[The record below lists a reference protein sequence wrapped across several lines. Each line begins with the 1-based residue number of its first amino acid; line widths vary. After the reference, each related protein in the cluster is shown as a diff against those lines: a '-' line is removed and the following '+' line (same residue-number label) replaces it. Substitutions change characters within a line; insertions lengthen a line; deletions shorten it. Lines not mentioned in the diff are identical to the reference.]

1 MDSSCVQGGGG
12 FSSFC
17 TACDCAVP
25 SSERLRAV
33 YAPPTRRTA
42 NHAGGRPRSRV
53 PARFARIRS
62 RLPASAPSLFA
73 RARSILLR
81 PCQPASLASA
91 HAIPSLLAF
100 ARFRPPAAQIE
111 VFGNNLR
118 PLHRLWQ
125 LFPLAA
131 MDALGTNFLTRHF
144 AWKAFGKGRNS
155 ALARS
160 REEHSTEIMVKNP
173 ETICKFG
180 NYFRWVLQRRHAE
193 GHTIAEGRS
202 P

>member
-1 MDSSCVQGGGG
+1 MQV
-12 FSSFC
+12 
-17 TACDCAVP
+17 AVH
-25 SSERLRAV
+25 V
-33 YAPPTRRTA
+33 
-42 NHAGGRPRSRV
+42 RPR
-53 PARFARIRS
+53 P
-62 RLPASAPSLFA
+62 
-73 RARSILLR
+73 
-81 PCQPASLASA
+81 PASLASA

-144 AWKAFGKGRNS
+144 AWEAFGEGRNS

-160 REEHSTEIMVKNP
+160 REEHSTEIMVKKPGNHLQVWQLFP
-173 ETICKFG
+173 LGVAKTACGGSCNSRRAEPLGEVPPFG
-180 NYFRWVLQRRHAE
+180 KLSRD
-193 GHTIAEGRS
+193 GRAADAHVS
-202 P
+202 DVSDVPTTTLVVRVTALFSHSGECAARSVSGGTECARSAPATPR

>member
-1 MDSSCVQGGGG
+1 MDSSCVQGAVAQKGGG
-12 FSSFC
+12 FSFFEQR
-17 TACDCAVP
+17 AIA
-25 SSERLRAV
+25 RRRAV
-33 YAPPTRRTA
+33 SACAGRRTMQVA
-42 NHAGGRPRSRV
+42 VHVRV
-53 PARFARIRS
+53 CR
-62 RLPASAPSLFA
+62 
-73 RARSILLR
+73 
-81 PCQPASLASA
+81 PASLASA

-144 AWKAFGKGRNS
+144 AWKAFGKGHNS
-155 ALARS
+155 APARS
-160 REEHSTEIMVKNP
+160 RKEHSTEIMVKNP

>member
-53 PARFARIRS
+53 PACVRS
-62 RLPASAPSLFA
+62 LLLRPRLPAL
-73 RARSILLR
+73 
-81 PCQPASLASA
+81 LASA
-91 HAIPSLLAF
+91 HATPSLLAF
-100 ARFRPPAAQIE
+100 ARFCPSPAVQIE

-118 PLHRLWQ
+118 PLHRLRQ
-125 LFPLAA
+125 LFPLTAL
-131 MDALGTNFLTRHF
+131 DALSANFLTRHF

-155 ALARS
+155 ALAHS

-180 NYFRWVLQRRHAE
+180 NYFRWVLQRRHVE
-193 GHTIAEGRS
+193 GHAIAEGRS